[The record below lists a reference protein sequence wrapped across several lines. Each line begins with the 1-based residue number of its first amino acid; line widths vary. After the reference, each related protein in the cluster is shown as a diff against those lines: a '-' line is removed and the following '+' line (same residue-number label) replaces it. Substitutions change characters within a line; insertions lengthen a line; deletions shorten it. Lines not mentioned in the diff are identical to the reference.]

1 MDFGGGDLRYACAPV
16 GNPCLSQDNCL
27 SQTCITPDTGG
38 LGYCSLFCRRS
49 RIDCPSGWSCSAV
62 DPTLPDLLVCALP

>member
-27 SQTCITPDTGG
+27 SQTCTTPDTGG
-38 LGYCSLFCRRS
+38 HGYCSLFCRRS